1 MRTFTRF
8 FSLGCGAIVIVIAA
22 RYGFKTSD
30 NDFDGGMWAF
40 TYGAVTLAGL
50 FGHAL
55 GVRAWPNS
63 KLVGALVFAAS
74 AFALLISLSNSI
86 GAMAGRGNAQQAER
100 MRVADIVRDA
110 RRSLKRAED
119 EREGLK
125 FTPAD
130 GAAVAAAKAKADAA
144 TLDKDAAHR
153 DYDAA
158 KQASDTE
165 CLIRGKI
172 CLEKEKLTAG
182 NALLWHEREQAEAS
196 ALAALENATQNRA
209 MTDHAAKLDADI
221 AALREKIEKA
231 GPILEANS
239 QGSALARLFGLPD
252 TKAATLSTY
261 QNLAMAVVIEFLI
274 AISLVASEVIGLP
287 EKGPAPAAAGPV
299 AAARKE
305 DGNIENEVVKP
316 AQQIEAV
323 PAAKLPKPSPAA
335 PKPRLITSQ
344 PNPIGNVAQI
354 MAGIL
359 VPGRGKVEIAA
370 LYAAYSKACT
380 AAGKRSVAASDFPAA
395 LAALCKTLNIR
406 IEVTDTGVYLLKVK
420 LLATTAN
427 VSV

>member
-1 MRTFTRF
+1 MRTFARF

-63 KLVGALVFAAS
+63 KLVGALVFAVS

-86 GAMAGRGNAQQAER
+86 GAMAGRGNVQQAER
-100 MRVADIVRDA
+100 LRVADIVRDA
-110 RRSLKRAED
+110 RRSLKRAEE

-144 TLDKDAAHR
+144 TLDKEAAHR
-153 DYDAA
+153 DYGAA

-165 CLIRGKI
+165 CLIRGKV

-182 NALLWHEREQAEAS
+182 KDRLWHENEQAEAK
-196 ALAALENATQNRA
+196 ALAALEAATQNKA
-209 MTDHAAKLDADI
+209 MTDHAAKLDVNI
-221 AALREKIEKA
+221 AALRAKIEKA
-231 GPILEANS
+231 GPVLEANS

-274 AISLVASEVIGLP
+274 AISLVASEVIGQP
-287 EKGPAPAAAGPV
+287 EKGPAPAGLKAV
-299 AAARKE
+299 VWKE
-305 DGNIENEVVKP
+305 EGNIENEIAEP
-316 AQQIEAV
+316 AQRIEV
-323 PAAKLPKPSPAA
+323 SPAAKLPKPSPAA
-335 PKPRLITSQ
+335 PKPRLIASQ
-344 PNPIGNVAQI
+344 SNPIGNVAQI
-354 MAGIL
+354 MADIL

-370 LYAAYSKACT
+370 LYAAYSKACA
-380 AAGKRSVAASDFPAA
+380 AAGKRPVAAGDFPAA
-395 LAALCKTLNIR
+395 LATLCNALNIR

-420 LLATTAN
+420 ILAATA
-427 VSV
+427 SASA

>member
-1 MRTFTRF
+1 MRTFARF

-86 GAMAGRGNAQQAER
+86 GAMAGRGNVQQAER

-196 ALAALENATQNRA
+196 ALAALENATQNKA

-287 EKGPAPAAAGPV
+287 EKGPARGCGPGSGSPERRREYRERNGQTCPADRSGARRQAAQTLPRSAQAAADCV
-299 AAARKE
+299 AA
-305 DGNIENEVVKP
+305 
-316 AQQIEAV
+316 
-323 PAAKLPKPSPAA
+323 
-335 PKPRLITSQ
+335 
-344 PNPIGNVAQI
+344 
-354 MAGIL
+354 
-359 VPGRGKVEIAA
+359 
-370 LYAAYSKACT
+370 
-380 AAGKRSVAASDFPAA
+380 
-395 LAALCKTLNIR
+395 
-406 IEVTDTGVYLLKVK
+406 
-420 LLATTAN
+420 
-427 VSV
+427 

>member
-1 MRTFTRF
+1 MRTFARF

-22 RYGFKTSD
+22 RYGFKASD

-130 GAAVAAAKAKADAA
+130 GATVAAAKAKADAA

-182 NALLWHEREQAEAS
+182 NALLWHERGQAEAS
-196 ALAALENATQNRA
+196 ALAALENATQNKA

-261 QNLAMAVVIEFLI
+261 QNLAMAVGIEFLI

-299 AAARKE
+299 AAARKQ
-305 DGNIENEVVKP
+305 DGNIENEVANP
-316 AQQIEAV
+316 ALQIEAV

-335 PKPRLITSQ
+335 PKRLITSK
-344 PNPIGNVAQI
+344 PNPISNVAQI
-354 MAGIL
+354 MAGVL

-370 LYAAYSKACT
+370 LYAAYSEACA

-395 LAALCKTLNIR
+395 MAALCKTLNIR

-420 LLATTAN
+420 LLAATARARA
-427 VSV
+427 

>member
-1 MRTFTRF
+1 M
-8 FSLGCGAIVIVIAA
+8 
-22 RYGFKTSD
+22 
-30 NDFDGGMWAF
+30 
-40 TYGAVTLAGL
+40 
-50 FGHAL
+50 
-55 GVRAWPNS
+55 
-63 KLVGALVFAAS
+63 
-74 AFALLISLSNSI
+74 
-86 GAMAGRGNAQQAER
+86 
-100 MRVADIVRDA
+100 
-110 RRSLKRAED
+110 
-119 EREGLK
+119 
-125 FTPAD
+125 
-130 GAAVAAAKAKADAA
+130 AAAKAKADAA

-182 NALLWHEREQAEAS
+182 NALHWHEREQAEAS
-196 ALAALENATQNRA
+196 ALAALENATQNKA

-221 AALREKIEKA
+221 AALRDKIEKA

-261 QNLAMAVVIEFLI
+261 QNLAMAVGIEVLI

-287 EKGPAPAAAGPV
+287 EKRPAPTAAGPV

-305 DGNIENEVVKP
+305 DGNIETEVVKP

-335 PKPRLITSQ
+335 PKRLITSQ
-344 PNPIGNVAQI
+344 PNPISNVAQI

-370 LYAAYSKACT
+370 LYAAYSKACA
-380 AAGKRSVAASDFPAA
+380 AAGKRSVAAGDFPAA
-395 LAALCKTLNIR
+395 MAALCKTLNIR

-420 LLATTAN
+420 LLTAAA
-427 VSV
+427 SAGA

>member
-1 MRTFTRF
+1 MRIFAKLF
-8 FSLGCGAIVIVIAA
+8 GLGCGVLVNAIAA
-22 RYGFKTSD
+22 RYGFRTSD
-30 NDFDGGMWAF
+30 NDFDGAIWAF
-40 TYGAVTLAGL
+40 TFGAVTLAGL

-86 GAMAGRGNAQQAER
+86 GAMAGRGNVQQAER

-130 GAAVAAAKAKADAA
+130 GAAVAAAKAKADAT
-144 TLDKDAAHR
+144 TLDKEAAHR
-153 DYDAA
+153 GYDAA

-165 CLIRGKI
+165 CLIRGKV

-182 NALLWHEREQAEAS
+182 KDKLWHEREQAEAT
-196 ALAALENATQNRA
+196 ALAALEAVTNNKA

-231 GPILEANS
+231 GPVFEANS

-287 EKGPAPAAAGPV
+287 EKGPASAAGPV
-299 AAARKE
+299 EAARKE
-305 DGNIENEVVKP
+305 DGNIENEMVKP

-420 LLATTAN
+420 LLAAAA
-427 VSV
+427 SAEA

>member
-1 MRTFTRF
+1 M
-8 FSLGCGAIVIVIAA
+8 IVIAA

-119 EREGLK
+119 EREWLK

-130 GAAVAAAKAKADAA
+130 GAAVAAAKAKVDAA

-196 ALAALENATQNRA
+196 ALAALENATQNKA
-209 MTDHAAKLDADI
+209 MTDHAAKLDVDI

-261 QNLAMAVVIEFLI
+261 QNLAMAW
-274 AISLVASEVIGLP
+274 
-287 EKGPAPAAAGPV
+287 
-299 AAARKE
+299 
-305 DGNIENEVVKP
+305 
-316 AQQIEAV
+316 
-323 PAAKLPKPSPAA
+323 
-335 PKPRLITSQ
+335 
-344 PNPIGNVAQI
+344 
-354 MAGIL
+354 
-359 VPGRGKVEIAA
+359 
-370 LYAAYSKACT
+370 
-380 AAGKRSVAASDFPAA
+380 
-395 LAALCKTLNIR
+395 
-406 IEVTDTGVYLLKVK
+406 
-420 LLATTAN
+420 
-427 VSV
+427 